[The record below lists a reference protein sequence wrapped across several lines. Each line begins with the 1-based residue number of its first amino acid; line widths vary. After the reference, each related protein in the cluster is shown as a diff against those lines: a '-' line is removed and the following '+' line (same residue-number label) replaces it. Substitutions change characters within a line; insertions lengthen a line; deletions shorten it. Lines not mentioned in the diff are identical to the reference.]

1 MTDTQEPPVT
11 YADGYE
17 SIPQAEIDALTRDE
31 LLAIATDYGSRQ
43 LVRCIAPPPPAGG
56 PPDADGPYDGPW
68 CGVEHNG
75 PGGHI
80 VAVATENLRPVA
92 DAG

>member
-1 MTDTQEPPVT
+1 LTDTQEPPTT

-31 LLAIATDYGSRQ
+31 LLAIATDFGNRQ
-43 LVRCIAPPPPAGG
+43 LVRCTLDETG
-56 PPDADGPYDGPW
+56 
-68 CGVEHNG
+68 CGVEHG
-75 PGGHI
+75 PGGI
-80 VAVATENLRPVA
+80 VSVDTENLRPVA